1 MSGSRLAGRQR
12 RNHGRYKGRN
22 DINIVPMLDVMVIL
36 VFFLIFT
43 AVFSKTNILE
53 LNLPPQQVGA
63 PPDLP
68 PTLDLEV
75 IVHKDSLVVADKNT
89 GPLST
94 FANTSAGYDFA
105 AMTAYLTRVK
115 AQFPDKRDATVLLE
129 ADVPYDTIVQVM
141 DAVKTF
147 EGTADGKP
155 ARGELFPVIS
165 LGDAPT

>member
-1 MSGSRLAGRQR
+1 MSGSRIAGRQR
-12 RNHGRYKGRN
+12 RNHGRYRGRN

-53 LNLPPQQVGA
+53 LNLPPQQAGN

-94 FANTSAGYDFA
+94 FVNTPTGYDFA
-105 AMTAYLTRVK
+105 GMTAYLTRVK

-141 DAVKTF
+141 DAVKTY

-155 ARGELFPVIS
+155 ARGELFPLIS